1 MHCDSLFHKQ
11 SSVFCDIGEWC
22 QCGTSDH
29 QVELQR
35 LQKGWI
41 MEIRTKENPFH
52 TNHEILKLFILFV
65 KMQEK
70 FNWYNY

>member
-52 TNHEILKLFILFV
+52 TNREILKLFILFV
-65 KMQEK
+65 KMHEK
-70 FNWYNY
+70 FNWYN